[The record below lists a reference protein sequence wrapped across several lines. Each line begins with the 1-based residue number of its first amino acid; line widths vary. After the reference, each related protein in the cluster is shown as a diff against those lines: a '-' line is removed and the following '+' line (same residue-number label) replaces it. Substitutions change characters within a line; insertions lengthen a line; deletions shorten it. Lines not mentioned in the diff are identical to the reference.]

1 MNCCSLPRSAP
12 PVASLVVHFR
22 LVCSF
27 PPSSCEWKLLPRHLF
42 ASLLSL
48 KGKLFVS
55 HFSSFQ
61 CKIFYMWH
69 VIFHVTWYSYNL
81 RACIIFD
88 LLMKILLND
97 FLEFAAENEIGLS
110 WAWRVGMGII
120 LAMVSKKI
128 KKIKNK
134 RIYKF
139 EKFEPFKPWA
149 LQLLLY
155 IFALQLEDLESL
167 SSLPFLMELL
177 SANRV

>member
-1 MNCCSLPRSAP
+1 MYFISSTCNMFYILQVLHNVCFTSYMFYKWHDRCYTLNMLLIIHVTCFIGSM
-12 PVASLVVHFR
+12 VHMFYV
-22 LVCSF
+22 LHVLYF
-27 PPSSCEWKLLPRHLF
+27 
-42 ASLLSL
+42 SLLICYM
-48 KGKLFVS
+48 FYQYVICFTCFMFYFYMFHVP

-128 KKIKNK
+128 EKK
-134 RIYKF
+134 
-139 EKFEPFKPWA
+139 
-149 LQLLLY
+149 
-155 IFALQLEDLESL
+155 
-167 SSLPFLMELL
+167 
-177 SANRV
+177 